1 MLPEDRAIA
10 SSAPDAL
17 AMMVK
22 TGLKRGEVDPFTKL
36 FRAQMLDGVYEE
48 DDIAKASN
56 LKDVNG
62 RSVGKEEIVDATTQ
76 VNAMQIGKG
85 KNKMKIGW
93 GKKKLCSKSAAVWS
107 PAVAAPCLAAPCLHC
122 TLAHEWGAAAA
133 NRLHLDIM
141 NLVFIS

>member
-76 VNAMQIGKG
+76 
-85 KNKMKIGW
+85 
-93 GKKKLCSKSAAVWS
+93 LCSKSAAVWS